1 MLPKDLKVIMD
12 YLDSK
17 ETVESMDLTRRLYF
31 KAFAT
36 TAFTLW
42 TRNNELINLQFKDVS
57 PGVSMSGQPHIE
69 FHLIFRKTN
78 KDPRKGQAYRIPPD
92 LAHPEIDCFTH
103 MSEWLN
109 HLQSLLGRPLDGGD
123 FIFPGIAS
131 TGKLK
136 FGEPTSRSGFESLMD
151 DIVDGSGV
159 LKGRNGKFTTH
170 CFRRG
175 GAQYRF
181 MWAPRLW
188 SLKAVKWWGGW
199 SSKDQVGTIMCYLL
213 DELTA
218 YEEGFS
224 DILMDDQSGDRHESF
239 MGISA
244 MSSPLSK
251 GDLLLLEANIVQ
263 RLQQIF
269 LASQPLAPV
278 QVLVAPNT
286 CVLCY

>member
-1 MLPKDLKVIMD
+1 
-12 YLDSK
+12 
-17 ETVESMDLTRRLYF
+17 
-31 KAFAT
+31 
-36 TAFTLW
+36 
-42 TRNNELINLQFKDVS
+42 
-57 PGVSMSGQPHIE
+57 
-69 FHLIFRKTN
+69 
-78 KDPRKGQAYRIPPD
+78 
-92 LAHPEIDCFTH
+92 

-199 SSKDQVGTIMCYLL
+199 SSKDQVCRRASICNEKHPCLIDLDCNRSGQSCATSWMNLLPMKRASATFSWTTNQGT
-213 DELTA
+213 
-218 YEEGFS
+218 G
-224 DILMDDQSGDRHESF
+224 
-239 MGISA
+239 
-244 MSSPLSK
+244 MSLSW
-251 GDLLLLEANIVQ
+251 V
-263 RLQQIF
+263 
-269 LASQPLAPV
+269 LAPC
-278 QVLVAPNT
+278 QAPFRRETSSSWRPTLSSGSSRSSLPVNHWH
-286 CVLCY
+286 LFKY